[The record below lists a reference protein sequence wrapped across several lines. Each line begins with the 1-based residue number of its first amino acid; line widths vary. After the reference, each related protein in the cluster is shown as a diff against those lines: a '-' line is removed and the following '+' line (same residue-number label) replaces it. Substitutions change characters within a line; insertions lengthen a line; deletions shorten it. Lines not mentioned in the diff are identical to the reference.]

1 MFPPSRPISP
11 SARKLSMKNRLFVV
25 SRYAKTN
32 KENCPFW
39 QQKISPLPH
48 VYTDCLRGSVIKTQ
62 SVSSRR
68 PTLFWWFYDVIF
80 LRPSPAMVAWSA
92 PWDWWQDQKVTKTI
106 EQAWVKSLHEKRRS
120 KIQCTIVPEYCWLLP
135 PGFSGRHGRGWGML
149 SYADSHILGM
159 PPY

>member
-1 MFPPSRPISP
+1 MSPPSRPISP
-11 SARKLSMKNRLFVV
+11 SARKLSMKNRLFVE
-25 SRYAKTN
+25 SRDAKTN

-48 VYTDCLRGSVIKTQ
+48 VYTDCLRGGVIKTQ

-92 PWDWWQDQKVTKTI
+92 PWELGLMIRPKSHENNWTGLGKKFTWKTKK
-106 EQAWVKSLHEKRRS
+106 QNSMHNSAW
-120 KIQCTIVPEYCWLLP
+120 ILLTTS
-135 PGFSGRHGRGWGML
+135 SG
-149 SYADSHILGM
+149 ILRM
-159 PPY
+159 SW